1 MNTNLSVRVV
11 AAVAVLVSAFVHLRL
26 WLDGVKDQH
35 VVGPAFLVNAIAGV
49 VIAVLLVLWRSWEP
63 PFLAVG
69 FGASTILALV
79 ISSTVGLFGVH
90 EHWTGP
96 YVWTSFIAEV
106 VAIVA
111 GLTVLAGEVQHLPR
125 YKRHAPGYNT

>member
-1 MNTNLSVRVV
+1 MNTNLSMRVV

-35 VVGPAFLVNAIAGV
+35 VVGPAFLVNVIAGV
-49 VIAVLLVLWRSWEP
+49 AIAALLLLWRSWEP
-63 PFLAVG
+63 PLLAVG

-79 ISSTVGLFGVH
+79 VSATVGLFGVH

-96 YVWTSFIAEV
+96 YVWTSFVAEV

-111 GLTVLAGEVQHLPR
+111 GLAALAGETQHLPG
-125 YKRHAPGYNT
+125 YKRHVAGHHA